1 MMKLTTA
8 ITAGLLWALTMLPA
22 SAQEPPALSSAK
34 DPAEKARVAELIEAA
49 KKEGAVS
56 FWDTVIQPETNDLLT
71 AAFKAHYGLPASFQ
85 VNYTLSATGPLVT
98 RIEQEISAKRFS
110 IDVAA
115 IASPTWVF
123 ERAAAGD
130 ILEYASPEY
139 ANYNIVFD
147 SGLGLKNFFAFNGA
161 YYFAPMWSTE
171 HLKFE
176 GKSWKDV
183 LKAVPANRMSVG
195 DASKS
200 VAYLATH
207 IGLRTIM
214 EPDYFKSLAEA
225 KPSLLVRS
233 EQVAA
238 RLVSGEDLMAF
249 SGMPTRAYQYNQKG
263 GKLKVMMPEEGV
275 VLMPQCTFILKG
287 AAHPASAKL
296 LIDFLL
302 SETGQS
308 IIAKGEAMISGRTSF
323 KSPNPEYSPSIDT
336 MKLIKVDWKSLNTD
350 KLKAARAEWTGIY
363 NP

>member
-1 MMKLTTA
+1 MTKLTTV
-8 ITAGLLWALTMLPA
+8 ITAGLFWALSLVSA
-22 SAQEPPALSSAK
+22 SAQEPPALSGAA
-34 DPAEKARVAELIEAA
+34 DPAEKARIAELIEAA
-49 KKEGAVS
+49 KKEGSVS
-56 FWDTVIQPETNDLLT
+56 FWDAVIQPETNDALT
-71 AAFKAHYGLPASFQ
+71 AAFKAHYGLPEAFKL
-85 VNYTLSATGPLVT
+85 NYTLSATGPLVT
-98 RIEQEISAKRFS
+98 RIEQEISAKRYS

-139 ANYNIVFD
+139 VHYSVAFD
-147 SGLGLKNFFAFNGA
+147 NGLGLKNFFAFNGA
-161 YYFAPMWSTE
+161 YYFAPMWSTDQ
-171 HLKFE
+171 LKFE

-183 LKAVPANRMSVG
+183 IKAVPANRLSVG

-207 IGLRTIM
+207 IGLSQILGP
-214 EPDYFKSLAEA
+214 EYFKAVAET

-233 EQVAA
+233 EQIAA

-263 GKLKVMMPEEGV
+263 GKLKVLMPEEGV
-275 VLMPQCTFILKG
+275 VLLPQCTFILKG
-287 AAHPASAKL
+287 ATHPAAAKL
-296 LIDFLL
+296 LIDFML
-302 SETGQS
+302 SEKGQS
-308 IIAKGEAMISGRTSF
+308 IIVKGEAMISGRTGF
-323 KSPNPEYSPSIDT
+323 KSPLPEYAPSIDT